1 MVGIKKR
8 TQHLKNIAKISVHG
22 HKVIFYPKYHCELN
36 DIEMY
41 WGAVKRCARE
51 NCNYTWGSLV
61 KTVPLALDSAS
72 LNSIRKFERKSAR
85 YMDCYRK
92 GLNMKQVEYAVKR
105 YKSHRKIPDSIL
117 TEIDI

>member
-1 MVGIKKR
+1 
-8 TQHLKNIAKISVHG
+8 
-22 HKVIFYPKYHCELN
+22 
-36 DIEMY
+36 MY
-41 WGAVKRCARE
+41 WGTAKRYARD

-61 KTVPLALDSAS
+61 KTVP

-92 GLNMKQVEYAVKR
+92 GLNMKQAEYTVKR